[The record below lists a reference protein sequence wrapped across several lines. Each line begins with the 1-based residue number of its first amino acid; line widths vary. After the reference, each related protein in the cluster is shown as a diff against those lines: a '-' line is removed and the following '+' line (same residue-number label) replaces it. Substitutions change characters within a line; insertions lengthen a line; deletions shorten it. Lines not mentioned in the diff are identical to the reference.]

1 MNFGG
6 FGLKPTTSTPTATLP
21 SRWAWSSSY
30 RWSSPSKSSGSPLSA
45 CRPTAQ
51 ERRARTTRVLQRT
64 SQVKD
69 SGHRP
74 MRVLLVE
81 DNPGDARLLQESL
94 SEAGDGAFELIHA
107 GRLSEGLEYLCGSE
121 FDIVL
126 LDLSLPDSQ
135 GLETFSTTQATA
147 PQVAIVVLTGL
158 ADDVLAAAAR
168 GRGPR
173 TTWSKGRWTP
183 TCWLAPYGTPPSAS
197 GPRKRCGR
205 ARRGTAPSSRTP
217 WTPSSS
223 AGPTAGSSTPI
234 RPRWTCSASPV
245 GRPWPPAWG
254 TGTPTP
260 PTGTGSG
267 TRWQGPGS

>member
-1 MNFGG
+1 M
-6 FGLKPTTSTPTATLP
+6 
-21 SRWAWSSSY
+21 
-30 RWSSPSKSSGSPLSA
+30 SA

-158 ADDVLAAAAR
+158 ADDVLAAAALR
-168 GRGPR
+168 EGAQDYLVKGQVDPNLLARSIRYTAQRKRSEEALRESEERYRSLFENSMDAIFISGPDGGVIDANQAALDLFGFASGEALASGVGDRYADPRRPGPVPGRGGKDR
-173 TTWSKGRWTP
+173 VRKGLRGAAAEKGWHGRWTA
-183 TCWLAPYGTPPSAS
+183 C
-197 GPRKRCGR
+197 
-205 ARRGTAPSSRTP
+205 
-217 WTPSSS
+217 
-223 AGPTAGSSTPI
+223 
-234 RPRWTCSASPV
+234 
-245 GRPWPPAWG
+245 
-254 TGTPTP
+254 
-260 PTGTGSG
+260 
-267 TRWQGPGS
+267 